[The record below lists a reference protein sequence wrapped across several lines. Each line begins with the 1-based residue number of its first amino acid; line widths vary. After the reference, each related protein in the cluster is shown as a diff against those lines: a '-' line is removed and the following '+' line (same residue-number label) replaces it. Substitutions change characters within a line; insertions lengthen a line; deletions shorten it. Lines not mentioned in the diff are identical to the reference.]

1 MSSSHPASTSRPSW
15 LRLFLIV
22 VAVAVLAAA
31 AAGAWYLFMRPAA
44 PAEVALAVVPTAAPT
59 TDTTE
64 APASEEPAAAESSAA
79 ESAAPAASAAV
90 ATGLDGTWTI
100 DPSIGSFS
108 DFSGSFVG
116 YRVTEE
122 LVGIGT
128 STAVGRT
135 PDVTG
140 TLTLAGSTISEAT
153 FEADLTTLQSDSG
166 MRDGQLGRQGL
177 ETDSFP
183 TATFVLAEPI
193 ELDAAP
199 AEGEAIAATAIG
211 DLTLHGVTQRVEI
224 PLEAQLSDGV
234 VTVVGSLPVA
244 FGDYGMTAPESMR
257 VLSIDENGTME
268 FQLQFTQAQDA

>member
-1 MSSSHPASTSRPSW
+1 MSSPRPASADRPSW
-15 LRLFLIV
+15 LRLLLIV

-31 AAGAWYLFMRPAA
+31 AAGAWYLFLRPPA
-44 PAEVALAVVPTAAPT
+44 PAEVALAAVPTAAPT
-59 TDTTE
+59 DDPT
-64 APASEEPAAAESSAA
+64 APSAS
-79 ESAAPAASAAV
+79 
-90 ATGLDGTWTI
+90 GGTRCRSRRVRRSCRVRRGCRRPRRHWTV
-100 DPSIGSFS
+100 DPSVGSFD

-140 TLTLAGSTISEAT
+140 SLTLAGTTITDAT
-153 FEADLTTLQSDSG
+153 FEADLTTLRSDSG

-177 ETDSFP
+177 ETDTYP

-199 AEGEAIAATAIG
+199 AEGATIETTAVG

-224 PLEAQLSDGV
+224 PLEARLANGV

-268 FQLQFTQAQDA
+268 FQLQFTQG

>member
-1 MSSSHPASTSRPSW
+1 MSSSRPASADRPSW

-22 VAVAVLAAA
+22 AAVAVLAAA
-31 AAGAWYLFMRPAA
+31 AAGAWYLFLRPPA
-44 PAEVALAVVPTAAPT
+44 PAEVALAAVPTAAPT
-59 TDTTE
+59 DDATE
-64 APASEEPAAAESSAA
+64 APTSASPAAA
-79 ESAAPAASAAV
+79 ESAAPAASAAT
-90 ATGLDGTWTI
+90 AGLDGTWTV
-100 DPSIGSFS
+100 DPSIGSFD

-140 TLTLAGSTISEAT
+140 SLTLAGSTITDAT
-153 FEADLTTLQSDSG
+153 FEADLTTLRSDSG

-177 ETDSFP
+177 ETDTYP

-193 ELDAAP
+193 ELEAVP
-199 AEGEAIAATAIG
+199 ADGATIETTAVG
-211 DLTLHGVTQRVEI
+211 DLTLHGVTKRVEI
-224 PLEAQLSDGV
+224 PLEARLANGV

-244 FGDYGMTAPESMR
+244 FGDYDMTAPESMR

-268 FQLQFTQAQDA
+268 FQLQFTQG

>member
-1 MSSSHPASTSRPSW
+1 MSSPRPASANRPSW

-31 AAGAWYLFMRPAA
+31 AAGAWYLFLRPPA
-44 PAEVALAVVPTAAPT
+44 PAEVALAAVPTAAPT
-59 TDTTE
+59 DDPTE
-64 APASEEPAAAESSAA
+64 APASEAPAPA

-90 ATGLDGTWTI
+90 AVGLDGTWTV
-100 DPSIGSFS
+100 DPSVGSFD

-140 TLTLAGSTISEAT
+140 SLTLAGTTITDAS

-177 ETDSFP
+177 ETDTYP

-199 AEGEAIAATAIG
+199 AEGATIEATAVG
-211 DLTLHGVTQRVEI
+211 DLTLHGVTKRVEI
-224 PLEAQLSDGV
+224 PLEARLANGV

-268 FQLQFTQAQDA
+268 FQLQFTQG

>member
-1 MSSSHPASTSRPSW
+1 VSSSRPASADRPPW
-15 LRLFLIV
+15 LRLLLIV
-22 VAVAVLAAA
+22 AAVAVLAAA
-31 AAGAWYLFMRPAA
+31 AAGAWYLFLRPPA
-44 PAEVALAVVPTAAPT
+44 PAEVALAAVPTAAPT
-59 TDTTE
+59 DDATE
-64 APASEEPAAAESSAA
+64 APTSASPAAA

-90 ATGLDGTWTI
+90 AAGLDGTWTV
-100 DPSIGSFS
+100 DPSIGSFD

-140 TLTLAGSTISEAT
+140 SLTLAGSTITDAT

-177 ETDSFP
+177 ETDTYP

-193 ELDAAP
+193 ELEAVP
-199 AEGEAIAATAIG
+199 ADGATIEATAVG
-211 DLTLHGVTQRVEI
+211 DLTLHGVAKRVEI
-224 PLEAQLSDGV
+224 PLEARLTNGV
-234 VTVVGSLPVA
+234 VTVVGSLPVV

-257 VLSIDENGTME
+257 VLSIDDNGTME
-268 FQLQFTQAQDA
+268 FQLQFTQG

>member
-1 MSSSHPASTSRPSW
+1 M
-15 LRLFLIV
+15 
-22 VAVAVLAAA
+22 
-31 AAGAWYLFMRPAA
+31 
-44 PAEVALAVVPTAAPT
+44 
-59 TDTTE
+59 
-64 APASEEPAAAESSAA
+64 
-79 ESAAPAASAAV
+79 
-90 ATGLDGTWTI
+90 
-100 DPSIGSFS
+100 
-108 DFSGSFVG
+108 
-116 YRVTEE
+116 TEE

-128 STAVGRT
+128 ATAVGRT

-140 TLTLAGSTISEAT
+140 SLTLAGSTITEAT

-177 ETDSFP
+177 ETDTYP

-193 ELDAAP
+193 ELDAVP
-199 AEGEAIAATAIG
+199 AEGEAIAATAVG

-224 PLEAQLSDGV
+224 PLEAQLSNGV

-268 FQLQFTQAQDA
+268 FQLQFAQA

>member
-1 MSSSHPASTSRPSW
+1 VSSPRSTPANRPSW
-15 LRLFLIV
+15 LRLLLIV
-22 VAVAVLAAA
+22 AAVAVLAAA
-31 AAGAWYLFMRPAA
+31 AAGAWYLFLRPAA
-44 PAEVALAVVPTAAPT
+44 PPEVALAAVPTAAPT
-59 TDTTE
+59 DEATDT
-64 APASEEPAAAESSAA
+64 PASEEPAAA
-79 ESAAPAASAAV
+79 ASAALAASDV
-90 ATGLDGTWTI
+90 VTAGLDGTWTV
-100 DPSIGSFS
+100 DQSIGSFS
-108 DFSGSFVG
+108 DFSSSFVG

-128 STAVGRT
+128 AAAVGRT

-140 TLTLAGSTISEAT
+140 SLTLAGSTIAEAS

-177 ETDSFP
+177 ETDTYP

-193 ELDAAP
+193 ELDAVP
-199 AEGEAIAATAIG
+199 AAGEAIAATAVG

-224 PLEAQLSDGV
+224 TLEAQLSNGV

-268 FQLQFTQAQDA
+268 FQLQFTQG

>member
-1 MSSSHPASTSRPSW
+1 VSSSRPASADRPSW
-15 LRLFLIV
+15 LRLVLIV

-31 AAGAWYLFMRPAA
+31 AAGAWYLFLRPPA
-44 PAEVALAVVPTAAPT
+44 PAEVALGAVPTAAPT
-59 TDTTE
+59 DDATE
-64 APASEEPAAAESSAA
+64 APASEAPASA

-90 ATGLDGTWTI
+90 AVGLDGTWTV
-100 DPSIGSFS
+100 DPSIGSFD

-140 TLTLAGSTISEAT
+140 SLTLAGSTITDAS

-177 ETDSFP
+177 ETDTYP

-193 ELDAAP
+193 ELDAMP
-199 AEGEAIAATAIG
+199 DDGETVEATAVG
-211 DLTLHGVTQRVEI
+211 DLTLHGVTQQVEI
-224 PLEAQLSDGV
+224 PLEARLTDGV

-268 FQLQFTQAQDA
+268 FQLQFTQG

>member
-1 MSSSHPASTSRPSW
+1 MSSPRPASADRPSW
-15 LRLFLIV
+15 LRLVLIV

-31 AAGAWYLFMRPAA
+31 AAGAWYLFLRPPA
-44 PAEVALAVVPTAAPT
+44 PAEVALGAVPTAAPT
-59 TDTTE
+59 DDATE
-64 APASEEPAAAESSAA
+64 APAIEAPASA

-90 ATGLDGTWTI
+90 AVGLDGTWTV
-100 DPSIGSFS
+100 DPSIGSFD

-140 TLTLAGSTISEAT
+140 SLTLAGSTITDAS

-177 ETDSFP
+177 ETDTYP

-193 ELDAAP
+193 ELDALP
-199 AEGEAIAATAIG
+199 DDGEKVEATAVG

-224 PLEAQLSDGV
+224 PLEARLTDGV

-268 FQLQFTQAQDA
+268 FQLQFTQG

>member
-1 MSSSHPASTSRPSW
+1 VSSPRPASADRPSW
-15 LRLFLIV
+15 LRLVLIV

-31 AAGAWYLFMRPAA
+31 AAGAWYLFLRPPA
-44 PAEVALAVVPTAAPT
+44 PAEVALGAVPTAAPT
-59 TDTTE
+59 DDATE
-64 APASEEPAAAESSAA
+64 APASEAPASA

-90 ATGLDGTWTI
+90 AVGFDGTWTV
-100 DPSIGSFS
+100 DASIGSFD

-140 TLTLAGSTISEAT
+140 SLTLAGSTITDAS

-177 ETDSFP
+177 ETDTYP

-193 ELDAAP
+193 ELDAMP
-199 AEGEAIAATAIG
+199 DDGETVEATAVG

-224 PLEAQLSDGV
+224 PLEARLTDGV

-268 FQLQFTQAQDA
+268 FQLQFTQG

>member
-1 MSSSHPASTSRPSW
+1 
-15 LRLFLIV
+15 LFLIV
-22 VAVAVLAAA
+22 AAVAVLAAG
-31 AAGAWYLFMRPAA
+31 AAGAWYLFLRPAA
-44 PAEVALAVVPTAAPT
+44 PAEVALGAVPTAAPT
-59 TDTTE
+59 DVASA
-64 APASEEPAAAESSAA
+64 APASEAPAAAESV
-79 ESAAPAASAAV
+79 APAASAAV
-90 ATGLDGTWTI
+90 AAGLNGTWTV
-100 DPSIGSFS
+100 DQSIGSFS

-128 STAVGRT
+128 ATAVGRT
-135 PDVTG
+135 PNVTG
-140 TLTLAGSTISEAT
+140 SLTLAGSTITEAS

-177 ETDSFP
+177 ETDTYP

-193 ELDAAP
+193 ELDAVP
-199 AEGEAIAATAIG
+199 AEGDAIAATAVG

-257 VLSIDENGTME
+257 VLSIHENGTME
-268 FQLQFTQAQDA
+268 FQLQFTQA

>member
-1 MSSSHPASTSRPSW
+1 VSSSRPASADRPSW

-31 AAGAWYLFMRPAA
+31 AAGAWYLFLRPPA
-44 PAEVALAVVPTAAPT
+44 PAEVALADVPTAAPT
-59 TDTTE
+59 DDATE
-64 APASEEPAAAESSAA
+64 APASVTPAAAS
-79 ESAAPAASAAV
+79 SAAPAASAAV
-90 ATGLDGTWTI
+90 AVGLDGTWTV
-100 DPSIGSFS
+100 DPSIGSFD

-140 TLTLAGSTISEAT
+140 SLTLAGSTITDAT

-177 ETDSFP
+177 ETDTYP

-193 ELDAAP
+193 ELEAVP
-199 AEGEAIAATAIG
+199 ADGATIKATAVG
-211 DLTLHGVTQRVEI
+211 DLTLHGVTKRVEI
-224 PLEAQLSDGV
+224 PLEARLANGV
-234 VTVVGSLPVA
+234 VTVVGSLPVV

-257 VLSIDENGTME
+257 VLSIDDNGTME
-268 FQLQFTQAQDA
+268 FQLQFTQG